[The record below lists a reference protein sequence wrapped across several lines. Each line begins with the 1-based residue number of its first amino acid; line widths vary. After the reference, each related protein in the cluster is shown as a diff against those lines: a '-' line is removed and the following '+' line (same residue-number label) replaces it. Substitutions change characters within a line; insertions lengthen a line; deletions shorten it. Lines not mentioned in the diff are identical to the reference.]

1 MGVGG
6 WVGHKNNTTSSPL
19 CDTRA
24 HTLSFDTP
32 HTHSHAGY
40 AYCGHVMAHA
50 YAAVAQAAPS
60 TTRIVLLGPSHH
72 SYTRSAHV
80 SGASSYSTPV
90 GDLPVDHATVEALA
104 ASGAFEPLDAATDAA
119 EHSLELHAPWLAHAF
134 VGRLGEGGVGLVP
147 IMVGALDTPTEA
159 AVAAA
164 LAPLLADPATLF
176 VVSTDFC
183 HWGTR
188 FSYTHVPPGHA
199 SIADG
204 VEVMDRDG
212 MAAIEAGG
220 GSDPFRRY
228 LADTRNTICG
238 RYPVSLL
245 LATLE
250 AVESGGGGGGAPQ
263 RYVTRFV
270 AYDQSTRAAVPTD
283 SSVSYA
289 SAVTRL
295 VV

>member
-1 MGVGG
+1 
-6 WVGHKNNTTSSPL
+6 
-19 CDTRA
+19 
-24 HTLSFDTP
+24 
-32 HTHSHAGY
+32 
-40 AYCGHVMAHA
+40 MAHA
-50 YAAVAQAAPS
+50 YVAVTQAALS

-72 SYTRSAHV
+72 AYTRSAHV
-80 SGASSYSTPV
+80 SGASSYATPV
-90 GDLPVDHATVEALA
+90 GDLPVDRATVDALA
-104 ASGAFEPLDAATDAA
+104 ASGLFEPLDAATDEA

-134 VGRLGEGGVGLVP
+134 AGRLGEGGVGLVP

-159 AVAAA
+159 TVATA

-204 VEVMDRDG
+204 VEAMDRDG
-212 MAAIEAGG
+212 MAVIEAGG
-220 GSDPFRRY
+220 GSGPFRRY
-228 LADTRNTICG
+228 LSDTRNTICG

-245 LATLE
+245 LATLA
-250 AVESGGGGGGAPQ
+250 AVESGGGGGAPL
-263 RYVTRFV
+263 RCVTRFV
-270 AYDQSTRAAVPTD
+270 AYDQSTRAAGPTD